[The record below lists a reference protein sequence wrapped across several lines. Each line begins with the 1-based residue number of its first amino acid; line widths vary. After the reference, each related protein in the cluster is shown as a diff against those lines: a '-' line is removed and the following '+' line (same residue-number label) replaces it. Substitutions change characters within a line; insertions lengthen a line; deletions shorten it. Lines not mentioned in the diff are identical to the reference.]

1 MQNFNSI
8 RQPIEIMKVTIVWM
22 SWLSWN
28 FVRSHEI
35 LFQTDTESLSF
46 LSWKTK
52 KVLSPQKNFF
62 LAVVSKHAKIIPKDG
77 ANCPNF
83 QWRFWVEQDRS
94 RNISPIQSEKLG
106 TEMPVKIVLVNLF
119 YCDREHL
126 IELPF
131 NWYLIT
137 VWNSKRFSV
146 IRLNYILLC

>member
-1 MQNFNSI
+1 M
-8 RQPIEIMKVTIVWM
+8 
-22 SWLSWN
+22 
-28 FVRSHEI
+28 
-35 LFQTDTESLSF
+35 
-46 LSWKTK
+46 
-52 KVLSPQKNFF
+52 
-62 LAVVSKHAKIIPKDG
+62 PKDG
-77 ANCPNF
+77 VGCPNF

-137 VWNSKRFSV
+137 VWNSKIFSV
-146 IRLNYILLC
+146 TRLNYILGGLFCYATSYSGKKVRVSKFTVCNEVNIGNFTHPPTSAKTVLNVSKKLPFSEFTHPVLC